1 MSRSSQL
8 HCDAGGRIAP
18 VLSDLRPPHL
28 PPLFRPTF
36 GVGRSFGFDPL
47 LRSPCCSG
55 AADLALACWPFVRHL
70 PRPLT
75 TSLGLQIGHWCWPF
89 LQRLSPL
96 LTALLGL
103 QVWQQCVLASR
114 TALDVDC
121 LAWQQVSQRCR
132 HHEQHHWPALCS
144 AWIDIVAALHLLL
157 LPLLLLAG

>member
-1 MSRSSQL
+1 MCNDVVTLHVSRSSQL

-28 PPLFRPTF
+28 PPLFRPT
-36 GVGRSFGFDPL
+36 VPPYSDRL
-47 LRSPCCSG
+47 AR
-55 AADLALACWPFVRHL
+55 ARQIWLALACWPFVRHQ

-75 TSLGLQIGHWCWPF
+75 ASLGLQIGHWCWPF

-121 LAWQQVSQRCR
+121 LAAGLAAVSASRTASLACSV
-132 HHEQHHWPALCS
+132 LCLD
-144 AWIDIVAALHLLL
+144 DIVAALHLLL

>member
-28 PPLFRPTF
+28 PPLFRPT
-36 GVGRSFGFDPL
+36 VPPYSDRL
-47 LRSPCCSG
+47 AR
-55 AADLALACWPFVRHL
+55 ARQIWLALACWPFVRHQ

-75 TSLGLQIGHWCWPF
+75 ASLGLQIGHWCWPF